1 MREHLHASSRVPT
14 EEPASADKLQILEEE
29 NIHIREIN
37 EQLEIEFKC
46 KEGSLLDR
54 LQIEFDKLQAA
65 EQRIVELSSNI
76 RLLEDKLSSQNEMN
90 TELKMMLGDK

>member
-1 MREHLHASSRVPT
+1 
-14 EEPASADKLQILEEE
+14 
-29 NIHIREIN
+29 
-37 EQLEIEFKC
+37 
-46 KEGSLLDR
+46 LDR